1 KKAAQL
7 RRVIT
12 VGYYSPAEKLITSRF
27 VVYSLLPASHHAGF
41 FYIQKSPSG
50 EGLTLRICI
59 IMRMVPGASR

>member
-1 KKAAQL
+1 RRKTTARNTKKAAQL

-41 FYIQKSPSG
+41 FYP
-50 EGLTLRICI
+50 
-59 IMRMVPGASR
+59 